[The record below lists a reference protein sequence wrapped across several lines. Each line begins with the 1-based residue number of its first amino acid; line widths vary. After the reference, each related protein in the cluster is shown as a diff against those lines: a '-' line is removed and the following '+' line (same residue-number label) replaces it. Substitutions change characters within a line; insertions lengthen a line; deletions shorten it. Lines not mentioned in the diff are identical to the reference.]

1 MKALKKLTV
10 CLLALV
16 LVLSCGAVAFAE
28 GGASITITN
37 ARYDESYS
45 VYRMFDLVSRDGDQ
59 YSYKVTSDWA
69 SFFESG
75 NPGSTYIT
83 LNNGYPTWKGT
94 SESDFAKAAITWAEK
109 HSITAEA

>member
-1 MKALKKLTV
+1 MKALKKLTL

-45 VYRMFDLVSRDGDQ
+45 AYKMFDLVSHDGDQ
-59 YSYKVTSDWA
+59 FS
-69 SFFESG
+69 
-75 NPGSTYIT
+75 
-83 LNNGYPTWKGT
+83 
-94 SESDFAKAAITWAEK
+94 
-109 HSITAEA
+109 